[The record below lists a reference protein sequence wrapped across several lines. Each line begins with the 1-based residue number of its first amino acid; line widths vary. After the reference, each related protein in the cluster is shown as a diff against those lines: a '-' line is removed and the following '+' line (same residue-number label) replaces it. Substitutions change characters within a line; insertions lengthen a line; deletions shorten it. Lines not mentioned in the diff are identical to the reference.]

1 MRIVESGER
10 VSNAQ
15 ITYPRVWDNS
25 VKTELIPDM
34 FQTVSADWSKD
45 LSLREGFVSY

>member
-1 MRIVESGER
+1 MESGER

-15 ITYPRVWDNS
+15 ITYPRVRDNF
-25 VKTELIPDM
+25 VKMELIPDM
-34 FQTVSADWSKD
+34 FRRISIFRSKD